1 MRLLTAG
8 SLVRVQLG
16 EPIEKSVSF
25 YLRTFLFCIMYR
37 TDRQCFF
44 FFIHPTLEDLFV
56 IHIKLNA
63 YLVTFTYLDPAYDLG
78 NYHLFLFGWDEIK
91 FFCPAFELF
100 VHRLPRETRTET
112 SLRTI
117 RMFCAQM
124 LLVLLASLFRSR
136 ANQALTRRLSHSQL
150 TRQSSEKQNLTI

>member
-37 TDRQCFF
+37 TDRRCFF
-44 FFIHPTLEDLFV
+44 FFIHPTLAELFV

-63 YLVTFTYLDPAYDLG
+63 YLVTFTYLDPAYELG
-78 NYHLFLFGWDEIK
+78 NYHLFLFVWDEIK
-91 FFCPAFELF
+91 FFRPAFELF

-112 SLRTI
+112 SLMTMMSSSSIVIRTRKI
-117 RMFCAQM
+117 PTTT
-124 LLVLLASLFRSR
+124 VSLTEKKSISR
-136 ANQALTRRLSHSQL
+136 QL
-150 TRQSSEKQNLTI
+150 M